1 MIVIFSI
8 HGDVSTDEVCK
19 ILLSEKQDFVRIN
32 DDLVTNKGD
41 YKYSIE
47 SSLLTL
53 ITPSRPEG
61 VFINLR
67 GRNSIWNRKFGFYS
81 KSELQANSKKQLN
94 NQLSSYLNSEYYALL
109 KYFKS
114 SLRHS
119 NNFWLLPD
127 KQVDKMTQLRV
138 AREVGLIV
146 PRTIIT
152 NEKDSVISFMKEC
165 PKSIVKP
172 LKAGK
177 IFFRSNLTLPLLT
190 ARLDLN
196 KVQGMGETF
205 FPSIIQEEIEKEIEI
220 RVFIAEAKFYSMAI
234 FSQNSGRT
242 DVDFR
247 NYDHNKPNRNVPYTL
262 PLKVKS
268 AIKRLM
274 KGLGINTGSVDLIK
288 NKAGEYYFLEVNP
301 SGQYGMVSQPCN
313 FNINRDIAEI
323 LIKHNGIT

>member
-1 MIVIFSI
+1 
-8 HGDVSTDEVCK
+8 
-19 ILLSEKQDFVRIN
+19 
-32 DDLVTNKGD
+32 
-41 YKYSIE
+41 
-47 SSLLTL
+47 
-53 ITPSRPEG
+53 
-61 VFINLR
+61 
-67 GRNSIWNRKFGFYS
+67 
-81 KSELQANSKKQLN
+81 
-94 NQLSSYLNSEYYALL
+94 
-109 KYFKS
+109 
-114 SLRHS
+114 
-119 NNFWLLPD
+119 
-127 KQVDKMTQLRV
+127 
-138 AREVGLIV
+138 
-146 PRTIIT
+146 
-152 NEKDSVISFMKEC
+152 
-165 PKSIVKP
+165 
-172 LKAGK
+172 
-177 IFFRSNLTLPLLT
+177 
-190 ARLDLN
+190 
-196 KVQGMGETF
+196 VQGMGETF